1 MVATVSLYGPLE
13 KTQLTNELYFR
24 YFHRFDDE
32 LEQIA
37 LKTQIN
43 SKRRNQHSSRES
55 IIKINL
61 DKDIANFKAGG
72 VELPDLTDEIP
83 YKKFKAWDGNAHNIQ
98 HLEIKFISK
107 SYLDKLKAE
116 NEMKVE

>member
-1 MVATVSLYGPLE
+1 MIINSFII
-13 KTQLTNELYFR
+13 FR

-32 LEQIA
+32 IEQIS

-43 SKRRNQHSSRES
+43 SKRRNQHASRES

-61 DKDIANFKAGG
+61 EKDIANFNAGG
-72 VELPDLTDEIP
+72 IELPDLCDEIP
-83 YKKFKAWDGNAHNIQ
+83 FKKFKSWDGNSYNVQ
-98 HLEIKFISK
+98 HVEIKFISK
-107 SYLDKLKAE
+107 SYLDNLKQEKLAE

>member
-1 MVATVSLYGPLE
+1 MNS
-13 KTQLTNELYFR
+13 FR

-32 LEQIA
+32 LEQIS

-43 SKRRNQHSSRES
+43 SKRRNQHASRES

-61 DKDIANFKAGG
+61 EKDIANFNAGG
-72 VELPDLTDEIP
+72 IELPDLCDKIVFQ
-83 YKKFKAWDGNAHNIQ
+83 KFKSWDGNSHNIQ
-98 HLEIKFISK
+98 HLIVRFISK
-107 SYLDKLKAE
+107 SYLDNLSKEKLAE